1 MNIVGIQIVS
11 LITIAVEQE
20 RMELDSLGLDQDI
33 NIQIIEGLDYG
44 EQHDECHSRTF
55 QPIK

>member
-1 MNIVGIQIVS
+1 
-11 LITIAVEQE
+11 
-20 RMELDSLGLDQDI
+20 MELDSLGLDQDI

-44 EQHDECHSRTF
+44 EQHNECHSRTF